1 MHHEQEIEDLVVR
14 RGALWLAL
22 SPLWLERDP
31 RESDYARMIREIEA
45 SELTLQQLEW
55 VYRLE
60 MSPVMARNQLSMA
73 GEWRAFDETEL
84 LTRLVRHNRK
94 LGGWRKASWSLFSG
108 LTTMMSRPRFNEL
121 AMRVMVARGER
132 PPGG

>member
-1 MHHEQEIEDLVVR
+1 MYEQEIETLVVK

-22 SPLWLERDP
+22 SPLWLEREP
-31 RESDYARMIREIEA
+31 RESDYARMIREIDA
-45 SELTLQQLEW
+45 SELTLRQLEW

-60 MSPVMARNQLSMA
+60 MSPVMARYQLSMA
-73 GEWRAFDETEL
+73 GEWRAFDETVL

-94 LGGWRKASWSLFSG
+94 LAGWRKGFWSLFSG

-121 AMRVMVARGER
+121 VVRLMVARGEQ
-132 PPGG
+132 PPS

>member
-1 MHHEQEIEDLVVR
+1 MHHEQEIEDLVVK

-31 RESDYARMIREIEA
+31 RESEYARMIREVDA

-60 MSPVMARNQLSMA
+60 MSPVMARYQLSMA
-73 GEWRAFDETEL
+73 GEWRAFDETVL

-94 LGGWRKASWSLFSG
+94 LAGWRKATWSLFSG

-121 AMRVMVARGER
+121 AMRVMVARGEH
-132 PPGG
+132 PPRR

>member
-22 SPLWLERDP
+22 SPLWLEREP
-31 RESDYARMIREIEA
+31 RESEYARMIREIEA
-45 SELTLQQLEW
+45 SALTLQQLEW

-60 MSPVMARNQLSMA
+60 MSPVMARNQLSVA
-73 GEWRAFDETEL
+73 GEWRAFDETAL

-94 LGGWRKASWSLFSG
+94 LGGWRKALWLLFSG

-121 AMRVMVARGER
+121 AIRLMAARGER
-132 PPGG
+132 PPES

>member
-22 SPLWLERDP
+22 SPLWLEREP
-31 RESDYARMIREIEA
+31 RESEYARMIREIEA
-45 SELTLQQLEW
+45 SALTLQQLEW

-73 GEWRAFDETEL
+73 GEWRAFDETAL

-94 LGGWRKASWSLFSG
+94 LGGWRKALWSLFSG

-121 AMRVMVARGER
+121 AIRVMVARGER
-132 PPGG
+132 PPES